1 MFSLL
6 KAKKKK
12 KKNLWNYFFPNSS
25 CTKKNSL
32 DPNHF
37 FSQAQLTFGSYT
49 KMHPIFERYAFGS
62 QPKKFNLHKI
72 TFKFTS

>member
-1 MFSLL
+1 MQYKQDVFLVES
-6 KAKKKK
+6 KK

-25 CTKKNSL
+25 CIKKNSL

-49 KMHPIFERYAFGS
+49 SYF
-62 QPKKFNLHKI
+62 
-72 TFKFTS
+72 